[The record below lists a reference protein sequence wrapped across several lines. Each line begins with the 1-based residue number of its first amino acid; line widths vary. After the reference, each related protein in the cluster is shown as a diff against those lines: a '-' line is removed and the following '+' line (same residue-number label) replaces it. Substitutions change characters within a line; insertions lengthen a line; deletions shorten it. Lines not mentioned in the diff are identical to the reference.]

1 MSSSDRIRW
10 GGLAAMLAGATFIV
24 LMLIPEG
31 SSGSF
36 LYVLNSLVYIIAV
49 LFMLVGLAGFH
60 ALQKGNYG
68 RIGRGGLYT
77 VIAAGSVQLLAQV
90 GLMSGSMA
98 FRFLDFLGIVGV
110 MVGLV
115 LYGAA
120 TLQARV
126 LPRWCGVGFIVG
138 LPVWWILSVILGNE
152 YGGSLGGMLFA
163 LLWLALGYVLW
174 SRREAAAE
182 QPSRVQ

>member
-1 MSSSDRIRW
+1 
-10 GGLAAMLAGATFIV
+10 
-24 LMLIPEG
+24 
-31 SSGSF
+31 
-36 LYVLNSLVYIIAV
+36 
-49 LFMLVGLAGFH
+49 
-60 ALQKGNYG
+60 
-68 RIGRGGLYT
+68 
-77 VIAAGSVQLLAQV
+77 
-90 GLMSGSMA
+90 MSGSMA

-138 LPVWWILSVILGNE
+138 LPVWWVLSVILGNE

-174 SRREAAAE
+174 SRREALAE